1 MCVGITVSATL
12 LKLSNLALPLSYAIT
27 KTSPSHNSH
36 VNTHAMLLQM
46 NDVQPIESVS
56 YLIKYDSVH
65 GTWPVKV
72 GQV

>member
-1 MCVGITVSATL
+1 
-12 LKLSNLALPLSYAIT
+12 
-27 KTSPSHNSH
+27 
-36 VNTHAMLLQM
+36 MLLQM